1 MKFRIALVGL
11 AAASRLFNLR
21 GTEKQRN
28 SDTLL
33 YLFSPKGI
41 ATANIS
47 EKSRQ
52 KLPASRAQDSMIDD
66 SYLNACAPSALF
78 ADRPLGITLV
88 GAGGFGASHLRVIEQ
103 MESEGLAVLQSVVD
117 PNYHELPQASHL
129 AARGIPCFRDWEEM
143 VEKTPRADCVVLSL
157 PIPLHY
163 EYAAKAYRTGAYVY
177 LEKPPVPQFSQ
188 LQELIAMEGADRRI
202 QIGFTFPYSFPMR
215 TFETR
220 LRDGVLGTILSY
232 RLTACW
238 PRDDAYYARASW
250 AGKLRDGHRPA
261 YDGPATNALSHRLHD
276 LLSIEALVSG
286 KLTVPQSLVAEL
298 YRARPIE
305 SYDVCC
311 ARGHFPSGADFSLSL
326 SHAVASRREL
336 VFEVIGSEGKATF
349 HGANIAVGR
358 NQAPLENLQPRE
370 EALIL
375 AYRDFLDAARQRR
388 SPKVGLIETWP
399 YVSTT
404 NAMFRSSREIH
415 TIGPD
420 HYRHITSQG
429 GVYHVAGLEDL
440 SEKSFRQGKTFSELG
455 VSWAVPGSEVSP
467 EVLSPAKSP
476 LAESRLPVRRAS
488 LFQSEP
494 TGKIIA

>member
-1 MKFRIALVGL
+1 M
-11 AAASRLFNLR
+11 N
-21 GTEKQRN
+21 
-28 SDTLL
+28 
-33 YLFSPKGI
+33 
-41 ATANIS
+41 
-47 EKSRQ
+47 
-52 KLPASRAQDSMIDD
+52 DD
-66 SYLNACAPSALF
+66 SFSDPCAPSAALF
-78 ADRPLGITLV
+78 PERPLGITLV
-88 GAGGFGASHLRVIEQ
+88 GAGGFGATHLRVIEQ
-103 MESEGLAVLQSVVD
+103 MESEGLAILQSVVD
-117 PNYHELPQASHL
+117 PNHHELPQASYL

-143 VEKTPRADCVVLSL
+143 AKRASHADCIVLSL

-163 EYAAKAYRTGAYVY
+163 EYAVKAYQTGAYVY

-202 QIGFTFPYSFPMR
+202 QIGFTFPYSSPMR
-215 TFETR
+215 TLESR
-220 LRDGVLGTILSY
+220 LQDGFLGTILSY
-232 RLTACW
+232 RLMACW
-238 PRDDAYYARASW
+238 PRDDAYYARTSW

-261 YDGPATNALSHRLHD
+261 YDGPVTNALSHRLHD

-326 SHAVASRREL
+326 SHAVANRREL

-349 HGANIAVGR
+349 RGSDITVTR
-358 NQAPLENLQPRE
+358 NNAPPENLPPRE
-370 EALIL
+370 ESLIL

-388 SPKVGLIETWP
+388 IPKVGLIETWP

-420 HYRHITSQG
+420 YYRRISSQG
-429 GVYHVAGLEDL
+429 GIYHVEGLEDL
-440 SEKSFRQGKTFSELG
+440 SEESFRQGKTFSDLDAA
-455 VSWAVPGSEVSP
+455 WAVRGSEVSP
-467 EVLSPAKSP
+467 EILYPAKSP
-476 LAESRLPVRRAS
+476 SPGSRLPVRRACP
-488 LFQSEP
+488 FQSEP
-494 TGKIIA
+494 TGKIVA